1 MKRVLWFFS
10 VLYVAIPG
18 VVVWMAWTN
27 QMTFREGLEL
37 ETKLLISAVLF
48 AASFAANYFA
58 WSNFLGWRRK
68 NETKRE
74 KNQRDF

>member
-1 MKRVLWFFS
+1 MKRVMWFFS
-10 VLYVAIPG
+10 VLYVAIPS

-48 AASFAANYFA
+48 AASFMANYFA
-58 WSNFLGWRRK
+58 WNNFLRWRRK
-68 NETKRE
+68 K
-74 KNQRDF
+74 